1 MKLGR
6 EKNRD
11 ILTAVLDLEKGCL
24 IKAKTLAA
32 LIDSMA
38 KTMEGISEELFKLG
52 AVEILVKDIKI
63 KKDRVEISL
72 KPNIKTN

>member
-6 EKNRD
+6 GRD
-11 ILTAVLDLEKGCL
+11 RDVLTSVVHLEKGSL
-24 IKAKTLAA
+24 IKAETLSV

-38 KTMEGISEELFKLG
+38 KVMEGISEEMLKLG
-52 AVEILVKDIKI
+52 AVEIRVKDIKI

-72 KPNIKTN
+72 KPNFKTK